1 MLILTQYHHISTS
14 TAFYWLS
21 TTKYQPVPLPTD
33 LVPPST
39 NLYSCCLGITDSC
52 TVYPGSCLTCSCL
65 CVHVFLFV
73 CLCVCINIGGPLCAE
88 VEGIWSRSTPL
99 HAGHEALLPGLQSTA
114 LSFSMPDD
122 QKGCYCQLC
131 SAIAGFNA
139 ADHGV
144 LHLLVYYCCY
154 RF

>member
-1 MLILTQYHHISTS
+1 MLFAVCGST
-14 TAFYWLS
+14 FGGEGGLYMLRLNLLS
-21 TTKYQPVPLPTD
+21 F
-33 LVPPST
+33 
-39 NLYSCCLGITDSC
+39 
-52 TVYPGSCLTCSCL
+52 CSCL

-73 CLCVCINIGGPLCAE
+73 CLCVCMNMGGPLCAE

-131 SAIAGFNA
+131 SATA
-139 ADHGV
+139 ADHAGCVTAAGV
-144 LHLLVYYCCY
+144 VLLLS
-154 RF
+154 F

>member
-1 MLILTQYHHISTS
+1 MQIHVFFAVCG
-14 TAFYWLS
+14 TAFVGEGVGCVLRCVEVES
-21 TTKYQPVPLPTD
+21 I
-33 LVPPST
+33 SF
-39 NLYSCCLGITDSC
+39 
-52 TVYPGSCLTCSCL
+52 CSCL
-65 CVHVFLFV
+65 CVHMFFFV
-73 CLCVCINIGGPLCAE
+73 CLCLRMNMGGPLCAE

-144 LHLLVYYCCY
+144 LQLLV
-154 RF
+154 

>member
-1 MLILTQYHHISTS
+1 MIHVFAVCGNTSGGEGGALCVGIESIS
-14 TAFYWLS
+14 F
-21 TTKYQPVPLPTD
+21 
-33 LVPPST
+33 
-39 NLYSCCLGITDSC
+39 
-52 TVYPGSCLTCSCL
+52 CSCL

-73 CLCVCINIGGPLCAE
+73 CLCVCMNMGGPLCAE

-122 QKGCYCQLC
+122 QKGCYCQPC
-131 SAIAGFNA
+131 SAITGFNA

-144 LHLLVYYCCY
+144 LQLLV
-154 RF
+154 